1 MPIRCALSHFR
12 FFLCALGAGLLLLA
26 VPTLAA
32 AATFEVNTTK
42 DGADLPAEC
51 GPGGE
56 APCLTLRE
64 AIEGSNM
71 NDAPEADTITF
82 GGLSAGET
90 QIEVEGESLPAITRE
105 VNIEGDTAPGATAG
119 VPALEI
125 VAGDLGEGGFTT
137 GLKVHEGTGTRI
149 EGFAIGGFEAGIE
162 VGPAESEGGGES
174 PSDTQI
180 CGNYLGV
187 KLDGVTPEPNVTGVE
202 VWATSES
209 ERPETTK
216 IGGLGCP
223 GNAISGNSSY
233 GVWDLGLET
242 TIADNRVGYG
252 PEPADLEL
260 PNGTSPGEGG
270 AAGIRETELAS
281 GAIIGGTAPSGA
293 EANLIWFNH
302 GPGVRVEGSAGE
314 VSIRHDSFL
323 ENEGLGIEIVGGTP
337 PAPPVVSAAAEP
349 ARQSFKV
356 EGTVT
361 GTVGESV
368 ELKFFGSPTCDPS
381 GFGEGQT
388 YLGSAIQPIEAEPT
402 HYEFVLSTE
411 PPADDT
417 SITATSTREAGA
429 TSEFSGC
436 APYVAPQ
443 TFTVTTAQD
452 PFPGECTMDVC
463 SLRGAIEAANATPSV
478 DTIEF
483 AEAGTITPQVFRLP
497 PITAPVKIEG
507 ASAPGYDGTPLVEI
521 DGTALTG
528 GSGTTGLVVRSEGSG
543 STISGL
549 AIGHFDYG
557 VLLEGTDNQV
567 CGSYLGVETDG
578 TAQLANE
585 IGIEAAPGSVG
596 DRIGAGCAAP
606 GGGNLIS
613 ANTAVGIDDHGSETR
628 IADNRIGINAN
639 GEPMGN
645 GEFGAGAGIVISPES
660 SGAMIGTI
668 DGGTGNVIAYNQ
680 DPGIVVA
687 HSASVAK
694 IRGNSI
700 FENFGR
706 GIEIELEPPTVP
718 TVTGVTVGSGT
729 LTFSGEATAGPSEE
743 GIELDFFASHTCDP
757 SGAGEGQTFLGSE
770 SFESFGGAT
779 AYETEGLAATV
790 PAGQN
795 YITATS
801 TGSVL
806 GQTTEFSQCFLYVP
820 PAQTFTV
827 TTLEVSFRG
836 ECGATCSLR
845 DAIEAANESP
855 NHDTIDFE
863 VPGTIKPH
871 EQDLPELTE
880 PVTIDG
886 TSAPGYA
893 GTPVVT
899 IDGTE
904 ALSEGATEG
913 LVVGGS
919 AGGSTIEGLE
929 IANFAEG
936 IVVGANHTL
945 LESDT
950 VAHNEDLGIQVSNEA
965 PATAIRRS
973 EIYDD
978 GGTPIEFKT
987 PNAVPTPE
995 VEAFVPGED
1004 TTTFDVPLEGRP
1016 EETYEIDVFADAQCE
1031 AGEFGPA
1038 EVLLASGPGT
1048 TDSAGKATAEP
1059 VGRPLGGIDAENFTA
1074 TATEQATGT
1083 TSQIGHCARTQP
1095 EAEIESTPPAVSG
1108 AAKATFTF
1116 SGFAYGQIAS
1126 YECSLDAGGF
1136 KPCASPQEYPGLA
1149 DGSHTFRVRAV
1160 TDEGARDPVPPSY
1173 TWTIDTTGP
1182 TTSIT
1187 AAPSMTTESTTAG
1200 FEFAAPGA
1208 TGYECS
1214 LDGGAYAPCAS
1225 PQSFGGLPP
1234 GHHTFAVRAT
1244 GEAGSTGPPTVY
1256 QWTVASPPPKA
1267 EASTAPP
1274 PTEEPTP
1281 TNGEKVVVQPEE
1293 GKVLIKLPGS
1303 KKYVPLEELKEIP
1316 VGAVIDATKGKV
1328 VLTSTDPDGTE
1339 QSADFF
1345 GGVFKVKQKEGA
1357 DLVVLELL
1365 DTGAC
1370 PAPSNGTEAPRPRE
1384 LARGPARQGHQRQAL
1399 GQRARQLP
1407 HRRQQRLGDGA
1418 GNDLAGRR
1426 PLQRHHLLQDAPR
1439 RGQRA

>member
-1 MPIRCALSHFR
+1 M
-12 FFLCALGAGLLLLA
+12 
-26 VPTLAA
+26 
-32 AATFEVNTTK
+32 
-42 DGADLPAEC
+42 
-51 GPGGE
+51 
-56 APCLTLRE
+56 
-64 AIEGSNM
+64 
-71 NDAPEADTITF
+71 
-82 GGLSAGET
+82 
-90 QIEVEGESLPAITRE
+90 
-105 VNIEGDTAPGATAG
+105 
-119 VPALEI
+119 
-125 VAGDLGEGGFTT
+125 
-137 GLKVHEGTGTRI
+137 
-149 EGFAIGGFEAGIE
+149 
-162 VGPAESEGGGES
+162 
-174 PSDTQI
+174 
-180 CGNYLGV
+180 
-187 KLDGVTPEPNVTGVE
+187 
-202 VWATSES
+202 
-209 ERPETTK
+209 
-216 IGGLGCP
+216 
-223 GNAISGNSSY
+223 
-233 GVWDLGLET
+233 
-242 TIADNRVGYG
+242 
-252 PEPADLEL
+252 
-260 PNGTSPGEGG
+260 
-270 AAGIRETELAS
+270 
-281 GAIIGGTAPSGA
+281 
-293 EANLIWFNH
+293 
-302 GPGVRVEGSAGE
+302 
-314 VSIRHDSFL
+314 
-323 ENEGLGIEIVGGTP
+323 
-337 PAPPVVSAAAEP
+337 VSAAAEP

-368 ELKFFGSPTCDPS
+368 ELEFFGSPTCDPS

-827 TTLEVSFRG
+827 TTLEVSFHG

-1126 YECSLDAGGF
+1126 YECSLDGAAF
-1136 KPCASPQEYPGLA
+1136 SACTSPKQYPGLGA
-1149 DGSHTFRVRAV
+1149 GSHTFEVKA
-1160 TDEGARDPVPPSY
+1160 TDAAGNPVHRP
-1173 TWTIDTTGP
+1173 
-1182 TTSIT
+1182 
-1187 AAPSMTTESTTAG
+1187 
-1200 FEFAAPGA
+1200 AAPGRSRPPRRRPRSPRRRSRTRSRGTPPSSSVKPARAAKPTASMPPRRRGVRALRVA
-1208 TGYECS
+1208 TSFAGLALTPTPS
-1214 LDGGAYAPCAS
+1214 PCAA
-1225 PQSFGGLPP
+1225 PTKRAIRENPP
-1234 GHHTFAVRAT
+1234 
-1244 GEAGSTGPPTVY
+1244 STPGPY
-1256 QWTVASPPPKA
+1256 SHPPPKQETQA
-1267 EASTAPP
+1267 AVASGPA
-1274 PTEEPTP
+1274 P
-1281 TNGEKVVVQPEE
+1281 TNGEKVVVKPEE
-1293 GKVLIKLPGS
+1293 GKVTIKLPGT
-1303 KKYVPLEELKEIP
+1303 KKYVTLKELKEIP
-1316 VGAVIDATKGKV
+1316 VGAVIDATKGRVK
-1328 VLTSTDPDGTE
+1328 LTSIAPDGTE
-1339 QSADFF
+1339 QTAEFF
-1345 GGVFKVKQKEGA
+1345 GGVFKVKQREGSN
-1357 DLVVLELL
+1357 LVVLELL
-1365 DTGAC
+1365 DTTLPGA
-1370 PAPSNGTEAPRPRE
+1370 TTKR
-1384 LARGPARQGHQRQAL
+1384 RGKAPARRGSSLLPARMRHQRQAL
-1399 GQRARQLP
+1399 GQRPRQLP
-1407 HRRQQRLGDGA
+1407 HRRPRRLGDGR
-1418 GNDLAGRR
+1418 GTIWLVEDRCDGTTFFRT
-1426 PLQRHHLLQDAPR
+1426 R
-1439 RGQRA
+1439 RGIVSVRDFVITNRCRCRRARLT